1 MNVSETGMSDHS
13 VEPGSPPQ
21 QVSEEVR
28 QTFVDGY
35 HEIEERYR
43 DLREQAYNV
52 NRRAM
57 QVVEEHPVA
66 CVAGAFAVGYF
77 IGKLAKS
84 RWLV

>member
-1 MNVSETGMSDHS
+1 MNVSETGMSDKS
-13 VEPGSPPQ
+13 VESGSHPQ
-21 QVSEEVR
+21 EVSEEVR

-57 QVVEEHPVA
+57 QVVEDHPVA

>member
-1 MNVSETGMSDHS
+1 MNVLESNMSEESA
-13 VEPGSPPQ
+13 VNA
-21 QVSEEVR
+21 EVR
-28 QTFVDGY
+28 QTFVEGY

-43 DLREQAYNV
+43 DLRDQAYNV

-66 CVAGAFAVGYF
+66 CVAGAFAIGYF

-84 RWLV
+84 RWLI

>member
-1 MNVSETGMSDHS
+1 MSEESAA
-13 VEPGSPPQ
+13 
-21 QVSEEVR
+21 SEEVR
-28 QTFVDGY
+28 QTFVDSY

-43 DLREQAYNV
+43 DLRDSAYNV

-57 QVVEEHPVA
+57 QIVEDHPVA